1 MTYDSFDKSYL
12 ELLSK
17 VISKGDYVEDRTGT
31 GCYSLFGETL
41 RVDLSTGEFPLLTT
55 KKINFSNIVGELL
68 FFLSGKTDLK
78 TLRHYSDKPEG
89 AHTIWSDDA
98 EKFWKYCECAG
109 GVEKYIYNSRSE
121 ELGNIYSKQWRKWHL
136 DEDRL
141 LGEYT
146 HDQIQT
152 LLDNIKAVRE
162 GNPTTARRLRVS
174 SWHPYDHTVGDK
186 QWCALPACHTDFQ
199 VILRGNT
206 LNLAFTMRSSDVFL
220 GLPYNIASYALLAH
234 ILAQLTGYDVGE
246 LVYFGVDI
254 HLYYNHTEQAKE
266 QLSRKPYHTPCLV
279 MPEFDTLEELLKQT
293 AKDFKL
299 PDYKCHEF
307 IKAPQAS

>member
-41 RVDLSTGEFPLLTT
+41 RVDLSKSQFPLLTT

-68 FFLSGKTDLK
+68 FFLSGETNLK

-98 EKFWKYCECAG
+98 KKYWEAQTS
-109 GVEKYIYNSRSE
+109 KYNKKNLTDSE
-121 ELGNIYSKQWRKWHL
+121 ELGEIYSKQWRNWHVNYDDHCGL
-136 DEDRL
+136 E
-141 LGEYT
+141 T

-162 GNPTTARRLRVS
+162 GDPTTARRLRVS
-174 SWHPYDHTVGDK
+174 SWNPYDHTVGDK

-234 ILAQLTGYDVGE
+234 ILARLTGCDVGE

-254 HLYYNHTEQAKE
+254 HLYQNHIEQAKE
-266 QLSRKPYHTPCLV
+266 QLSRKPYHTPYLV
-279 MPEFDTLEELLKQT
+279 MPEFDTLEELLELT
-293 AKDFKL
+293 AKDFVL
-299 PDYKCHEF
+299 PDYKCHDF